1 MATTTERPLADALTA
16 IKTRRSVKEYVPTEI
31 PREWI
36 EELLDAAHWAPNH
49 KLTHPWRFHV
59 FSGEGRERLVGAR
72 QAAVH
77 WAAEKKGQQASED
90 ALRFARAKCYS
101 SSVIIVVSMV
111 GDENKIVDQENF
123 AEPAGAR
130 FRTCWSRR
138 PREAWAAIPARAPGS
153 TKTSLAQFSDS
164 QRRSGRWRP
173 FSWGTP
179 SRRLWPSACPWS
191 AIPPGTP
198 RPESSE
204 GSKSTFSLSGDRL
217 SRSSNGIRSGFALD
231 TRSSSRP
238 A

>member
-59 FSGEGRERLVGAR
+59 FSDGDASDWSEPDRRRCVGPR
-72 QAAVH
+72 RKRV
-77 WAAEKKGQQASED
+77 S
-90 ALRFARAKCYS
+90 RRAKRPSASLVPSVIRPQS
-101 SSVIIVVSMV
+101 SSSFRWWAMRT
-111 GDENKIVDQENF
+111 KSLTRRTSR
-123 AEPAGAR
+123 PAGAR
-130 FRTCWSRR
+130 FRTCWLRR
-138 PREAWAAIPARAPGS
+138 PREVWAAIPARALGS

-164 QRRSGRWRP
+164 QRKSGRWHA

-198 RPESSE
+198 RPE
-204 GSKSTFSLSGDRL
+204 
-217 SRSSNGIRSGFALD
+217 
-231 TRSSSRP
+231 TRRGQVDF
-238 A
+238 

>member
-72 QAAVH
+72 QAAVR
-77 WAAEKKGQQASED
+77 WAAEKRGQQVSEE

-123 AEPAGAR
+123 AACWCAILRWRRHAGGR
-130 FRTCWSRR
+130 RR
-138 PREAWAAIPARAPGS
+138 PTRTELTQVLAP
-153 TKTSLAQFSDS
+153 LATHF
-164 QRRSGRWRP
+164 
-173 FSWGTP
+173 
-179 SRRLWPSACPWS
+179 
-191 AIPPGTP
+191 
-198 RPESSE
+198 
-204 GSKSTFSLSGDRL
+204 
-217 SRSSNGIRSGFALD
+217 
-231 TRSSSRP
+231 
-238 A
+238 